1 MDYIGISEIL
11 SQVEKTVEIELS
23 AKRLAHCR
31 STAETSAFL
40 CERFG
45 LDVEKGRLAG
55 IAHDMCRELVYE
67 EQERIIAQFGSCLYR
82 FHASPSLQALLSDP
96 VYRKKMIHGPA
107 AACMLCH
114 EFGVDDADILEAIA
128 LHSIADTGASDLA
141 KVVYIADSL
150 NRFAKGHLTRKRCCI
165 RSIWTRFLS
174 IRLLTWFAG
183 SRNPANLSRLIPL
196 SFIIG
201 CCSHE

>member
-11 SQVEKTVEIELS
+11 SQVERTIETELS

-31 STAETSAFL
+31 STAETSVFL
-40 CERFG
+40 CNRFG

-67 EQERIIAQFGSCLYR
+67 EQERIIAQFGSCLDR
-82 FHASPSLQALLSDP
+82 FHASSSLHALLSDP

-114 EFGVDDADILEAIA
+114 EFGVDDADVLEAGA
-128 LHSIADTGASDLA
+128 LHSIADNSASDLA
-141 KVVYIADSL
+141 KVVYISDKLEPLRQRPPDAETMLHSL
-150 NRFAKGHLTRKRCCI
+150 NLDALFFYTLANVVR
-165 RSIWTRFLS
+165 
-174 IRLLTWFAG
+174 WFKESG
-183 SRNPANLSRLIPL
+183 KPL
-196 SFIIG
+196 SPYTAMLYTRMLE
-201 CCSHE
+201 S

>member
-1 MDYIGISEIL
+1 MAYIRISEIL
-11 SQVEKTVEIELS
+11 SQVEKTVETELS

-67 EQERIIAQFGSCLYR
+67 EQERIIAQFGSCLDR

-128 LHSIADTGASDLA
+128 LHSIADNGASDLA
-141 KVVYIADSL
+141 KVVYIADKLEPLRQRPSDTEEMLHTLNLDALFVYTLANVVRWFQESGKSL
-150 NRFAKGHLTRKRCCI
+150 SPYTAELYNRMLQ
-165 RSIWTRFLS
+165 
-174 IRLLTWFAG
+174 
-183 SRNPANLSRLIPL
+183 P
-196 SFIIG
+196 
-201 CCSHE
+201 